1 MKHQFLAAVVLVG
14 GFAMQANAAC
24 DYPVAPGKFPD
35 GSQASLDEMKAAKAS
50 VVKYNA
56 DMETYLEMHQVGVR
70 REGCLADRRDS
81 RAEGRTGKGAEPE
94 AQRGRR
100 RSYRGHQPLQRAAA
114 RLQGEGG
121 RGEEALLTLPRR
133 AGRVRPPSC

>member
-1 MKHQFLAAVVLVG
+1 MKHQFLAAVVLIG

-56 DMETYLEMHQVGVR
+56 DMETYLQCIKDEYDAKVAAQTDATPQQKSEMEKMQNQKHNAAVDEVTDVTNRFNEQ
-70 REGCLADRRDS
+70 L
-81 RAEGRTGKGAEPE
+81 RAYKAKTAAEKK
-94 AQRGRR
+94 
-100 RSYRGHQPLQRAAA
+100 
-114 RLQGEGG
+114 
-121 RGEEALLTLPRR
+121 
-133 AGRVRPPSC
+133 PS